1 MEGEARN
8 NYLQMEG
15 KACNKNLFVVGLE
28 GENVSRLAIKRLA
41 DRIQGLHAH
50 RLRFAI
56 LENGEIGIGNTD

>member
-50 RLRFAI
+50 RLRLAI

>member
-15 KACNKNLFVVGLE
+15 KKACNKNLFVGLE

-50 RLRFAI
+50 RLRLAI

>member
-15 KACNKNLFVVGLE
+15 KACNKNLFFVGLE

>member
-15 KACNKNLFVVGLE
+15 KACNKYLFVVGLE

-50 RLRFAI
+50 RLRLAI

>member
-1 MEGEARN
+1 MEGKARN

-15 KACNKNLFVVGLE
+15 KACNNNLFVVGLE

-50 RLRFAI
+50 RLRLAI